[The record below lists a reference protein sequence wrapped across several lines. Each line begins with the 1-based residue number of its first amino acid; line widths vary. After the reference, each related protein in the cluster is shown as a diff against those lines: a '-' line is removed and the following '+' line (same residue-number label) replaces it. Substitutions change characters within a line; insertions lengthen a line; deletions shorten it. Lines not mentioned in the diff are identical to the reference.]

1 MPVYLGLKIYNRKNA
16 RLYYQKKKCV
26 LLTFENDNV
35 LTNENTEGSCIKEL
49 RKANMANV
57 DHIE

>member
-1 MPVYLGLKIYNRKNA
+1 MQDCIIK
-16 RLYYQKKKCV
+16 KKKCL

>member
-1 MPVYLGLKIYNRKNA
+1 MQDCIIK
-16 RLYYQKKKCV
+16 KKKCV

-35 LTNENTEGSCIKEL
+35 LTNENTEGCCIKEL